1 MIHVSTRLL
10 HPNAFQDQLFVPWH
24 FGYSTTICC
33 LRLYL
38 HNIYI
43 WYLLCPAPSL
53 LIFRYLDTHRNT
65 NIFTPVAQHGDP
77 LISKPVVPLWL
88 PGHPGFWGAS
98 HPILGAPT
106 IGWREHFV
114 WKTMEDLFVWRLE
127 ETWFPWFPYVSLKH
141 FLLITQLHV
150 YRETPWIP
158 ICQMTHTDLK
168 PENILLAANA
178 PPRRSDFPRED
189 AWKDCR
195 GAWGERKW
203 NVVSREN
210 EMTIPSGYVD
220 LTFIV
225 DFPINSGFS
234 H

>member
-1 MIHVSTRLL
+1 MNEWYMYQPDSSIPTHFRISSLFLDILDT
-10 HPNAFQDQLFVPWH
+10 AKLFVV
-24 FGYSTTICC
+24 YDYI
-33 LRLYL
+33 YI
-38 HNIYI
+38 IYI

-77 LISKPVVPLWL
+77 LISKPVVPLWF
-88 PGHPGFWGAS
+88 PGHPGFWGAIPS
-98 HPILGAPT
+98 WGSSTAAKIFPPLVKGNILFG
-106 IGWREHFV
+106 
-114 WKTMEDLFVWRLE
+114 KTMEDLFVWRFRNMVSL
-127 ETWFPWFPYVSLKH
+127 VSLKH

-178 PPRRSDFPRED
+178 PPRRSDFPREE
-189 AWKDCR
+189 AWKDCC

-203 NVVSREN
+203 NVVMWKWN
-210 EMTIPSGYVD
+210 DHTLWLW
-220 LTFIV
+220 LT
-225 DFPINSGFS
+225 
-234 H
+234 

>member
-1 MIHVSTRLL
+1 MNEWYMYQPDSSIPTHFRISSLFLDILDT
-10 HPNAFQDQLFVPWH
+10 AQLFVVYDYIYIIYIYMIFTMSSSEFAYIQIPWH
-24 FGYSTTICC
+24 
-33 LRLYL
+33 
-38 HNIYI
+38 
-43 WYLLCPAPSL
+43 
-53 LIFRYLDTHRNT
+53 THRNT

-195 GAWGERKW
+195 GAWGRESETWWVVKMKW
-203 NVVSREN
+203 PYPLV
-210 EMTIPSGYVD
+210 MWI
-220 LTFIV
+220 
-225 DFPINSGFS
+225 
-234 H
+234 